1 MPAGWFIARTD
12 RNAHR
17 LELPFSG
24 STTWRILLL
33 ADLHWDNAHCDLNLL
48 RSHLEQAKAGGWPV
62 MVFGDLFCAMQGRWD
77 PRASRDALREEHRDG
92 SYLDL
97 LVKTAVEW
105 FKPYAGSLALISP
118 GNHETSIAKR
128 HEVNLTERL
137 VSGLNLC
144 GGKVELGTYWGFVN
158 LACKRQ
164 AQVVTR
170 TLHYHHGFGGGGPI
184 SRGLIDHSRTRSDY
198 DADIYVS
205 GHIHRRNCDENVSTR
220 LTSQGRVVLREQ
232 LFLRCSTYK
241 QEDTGSG
248 WHVEQGRAAR
258 PLGGWWLEL
267 AGDRRNQHK
276 TLNVN
281 IKAVPT

>member
-1 MPAGWFIARTD
+1 MPAGWSIARTD

-128 HEVNLTERL
+128 
-137 VSGLNLC
+137 
-144 GGKVELGTYWGFVN
+144 
-158 LACKRQ
+158 
-164 AQVVTR
+164 TR
-170 TLHYHHGFGGGGPI
+170 
-184 SRGLIDHSRTRSDY
+184 
-198 DADIYVS
+198 
-205 GHIHRRNCDENVSTR
+205 
-220 LTSQGRVVLREQ
+220 
-232 LFLRCSTYK
+232 
-241 QEDTGSG
+241 
-248 WHVEQGRAAR
+248 
-258 PLGGWWLEL
+258 
-267 AGDRRNQHK
+267 
-276 TLNVN
+276 
-281 IKAVPT
+281 